1 VIIYLN
7 ISPKIKTVMM
17 TKNVELMRMAKE
29 SLKGKWGLA
38 AVTFLVYILLSM
50 ASSIVPV
57 VGPLLVGGPLALGL
71 ALFILSISRG
81 QEADI
86 AQLFKGFERFVVAF
100 VAMLLITLFVSLACL
115 LLIVPGII
123 LGIAYSMTFFILL
136 DNPDL
141 TAVEAMKKSRELMYG
156 FKWKFFCLS
165 LRFIGWFLLCV
176 ITFGIASLWIT
187 PYLYVSYAKFY
198 DDLLANKNVAQAV

>member
-1 VIIYLN
+1 
-7 ISPKIKTVMM
+7 M

>member
-1 VIIYLN
+1 
-7 ISPKIKTVMM
+7 MM

-100 VAMLLITLFVSLACL
+100 VSKLLITLFVSLACL

>member
-1 VIIYLN
+1 
-7 ISPKIKTVMM
+7 
-17 TKNVELMRMAKE
+17 MAKE

-57 VGPLLVGGPLALGL
+57 VGPLLVEGPLALGL

>member
-1 VIIYLN
+1 
-7 ISPKIKTVMM
+7 M

-198 DDLLANKNVAQAV
+198 DDRWPTKMLPKQYRRPGILSMSQV

>member
-1 VIIYLN
+1 
-7 ISPKIKTVMM
+7 MM